1 MFCDASTDWN
11 RPVAAVIG
19 GFQAPPGRIMG
30 HAGAWTGIAEG
41 TAESKAKALAD
52 VGVTIV
58 DHPAKLGNVMK
69 DILAKS
75 GRNVK
80 KIVS

>member
-1 MFCDASTDWN
+1 
-11 RPVAAVIG
+11 
-19 GFQAPPGRIMG
+19 MG

-41 TAESKAKALAD
+41 TAESKYKALENA
-52 VGVTIV
+52 GVTMV
-58 DHPAKLGNVMK
+58 DHPTKFGGAMK

-80 KIVS
+80 KIVRYHLV